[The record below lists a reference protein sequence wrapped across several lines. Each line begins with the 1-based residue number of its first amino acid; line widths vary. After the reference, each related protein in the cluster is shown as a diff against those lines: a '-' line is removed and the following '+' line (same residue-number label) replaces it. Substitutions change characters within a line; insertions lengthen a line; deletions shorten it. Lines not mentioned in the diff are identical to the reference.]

1 MSEQKVNIHQDLID
15 ACRKYDRTAQV
26 KIYELYYK
34 AMYNTSYRI
43 LNHSAE
49 AEDAMQ
55 EAFLEAFRK
64 LESYRGDASFGA
76 WLRRIVINK
85 SLDILKKKKEFT
97 FPEMDAFERADEAQA
112 LEEENELLKAQV
124 GEVRKAMEKLPSQY
138 RLILS
143 LYLVEGYDHREIAEI
158 LDLTYSNVRV
168 RYLRA
173 KTKLLKEVSRSRR
186 EFMESL
192 NN

>member
-1 MSEQKVNIHQDLID
+1 MHQDLID
-15 ACRKYDRTAQV
+15 ACRKFDRTAQV

-97 FPEMDAFERADEAQA
+97 FPEMDAFEREDEVQEQK
-112 LEEENELLKAQV
+112 EEEDLLKAQV
-124 GEVRKAMEKLPSQY
+124 TAVRKALEQLPSNY
-138 RLILS
+138 RIILS
-143 LYLVEGYDHREIAEI
+143 LYLVEGYDHQEIAEI

-173 KTKLLKEVSRSRR
+173 KNKLLEEVRRHRKEY
-186 EFMESL
+186 MESL

>member
-1 MSEQKVNIHQDLID
+1 MSEQTVNMHQDLID
-15 ACRKYDRTAQV
+15 ACRKFDRTAQV

-97 FPEMDAFERADEAQA
+97 FPEMDAFEREDEVQEQK
-112 LEEENELLKAQV
+112 EEEDLLKAQV
-124 GEVRKAMEKLPSQY
+124 TAVRKALEQLPSNY
-138 RLILS
+138 RIILS
-143 LYLVEGYDHREIAEI
+143 LYLVEGYDHQEIAEI

-173 KTKLLKEVSRSRR
+173 KNKLLEEVRRHRKEY
-186 EFMESL
+186 MESL